1 MYQIDC
7 FLMVGEL
14 LGRLGNEELVRGC
27 VRKMFRRMKEEEL
40 DKIMEEG
47 KKYVVVDYI
56 GIKNN

>member
-1 MYQIDC
+1 
-7 FLMVGEL
+7 MVGEL

-27 VRKMFRRMKEEEL
+27 VRKMFKRMKEEDL
-40 DKIMEEG
+40 DRIMEEG